1 MKKSELIAAVAKK
14 ADFSQKEV
22 EAVIEAFYD
31 VVVENC
37 VEKGEEISFPLGK
50 FKQKVNQAKTGT
62 SPLTGKPMNVPE
74 SRSLSFKPS
83 KTIKKIVEPA
93 KKQSGKAKGKK

>member
-22 EAVIEAFYD
+22 EAVIEAFSD

-37 VEKGEEISFPLGK
+37 VEKGRK
-50 FKQKVNQAKTGT
+50 FH
-62 SPLTGKPMNVPE
+62 
-74 SRSLSFKPS
+74 SLWENLNKR
-83 KTIKKIVEPA
+83 
-93 KKQSGKAKGKK
+93 